1 MSAAAPTTRRR
12 WLAVTSAT
20 AAVATSILP
29 GALFSSAGASGL
41 AMKATGSVDAV
52 YVTAP
57 SGTNLTLLKG
67 STTIAS
73 GVADTLGAFVFH
85 DIVPGSG
92 YLVTGSQGSTT
103 GTSSSITVLNQT
115 TPAPSSFYKKV
126 TLKVGLNYLPMR
138 DGITVAATLR
148 LPAGVSSL
156 AKGPFPTLV
165 EYSGYGT
172 AAPGSLLDYE
182 LGSYKG
188 NRALLPDTSTV
199 VGALIG
205 PSLGYAVVSLQM
217 RGSGCS
223 GGAFDLFGPSTPTD
237 GYDAI
242 TEIAN
247 QKWVANHKVGLVGI
261 SYSGI
266 SEFGAAG
273 LNPPGL
279 AAIAPLSP
287 TEDLY
292 STGSPGGITNTGF
305 AAGWIAERV
314 HDAKPASAT
323 TGQAWAWAEINAG
336 DTVCA
341 ANQQFHGQAQDV
353 QGILNSSTDRVPALY
368 DLRSPLAWAAKIKV
382 PVFLVAA
389 LQDEQTG
396 PQWTSL
402 IKALA
407 KDKDVYATVQN
418 GAHIDSLDPDVF
430 NRWMA
435 FNSIF
440 VAKKVPTD
448 PGLLGKLILGGF
460 TGTFG
465 GGASLQPVPYT
476 GLKTPALALAA
487 FRKGEARVTVNF
499 DNGNSAAGAGHP
511 QAAYSAKLTAFP
523 PANATATT
531 LYLGPGGTLVPSAP
545 SPSTTT
551 YEPDPSARPATSAG
565 TSFDAWAAQPNY
577 NWQPVSGTNG
587 LGFTTAPLSSN
598 LTIVG
603 KSSLNLLLASTATD
617 TDLQVTISEV
627 RPNGSEMYVTSGWL
641 RAKYMQS
648 LNAAASTAFEPIY
661 SYNTTKALVPGVF
674 TSLRVPLDGIA
685 YTFRAGS
692 KLRVTISAPGGD
704 RPSWAFSNSYA
715 AGATNTVQLG
725 SSAFVFPVVA
735 GITPTDSQPACGTNR
750 GQPCRTYLAAGNGG

>member
-1 MSAAAPTTRRR
+1 MSILKPPTRRR
-12 WLAVTSAT
+12 WLAMTSALV
-20 AAVATSILP
+20 AVATSIVP
-29 GALFSSAGASGL
+29 GALFNSAGASGP
-41 AMKATGSVDAV
+41 AMTVTGSVDAV
-52 YVTAP
+52 YVSAP
-57 SGTNLTLLKG
+57 SGTALTLKKG
-67 STTIAS
+67 TITIAT
-73 GVADTLGAFVFH
+73 GLTDTNGTFVFH
-85 DIVPGSG
+85 DVAPGKG
-92 YLVTGSQGSTT
+92 YVVTGTNGSPT
-103 GTSSSITVLNQT
+103 GTQASVTVLNQT

-138 DGITVAATLR
+138 DGITIAATLR
-148 LPAGVSSL
+148 LPAGVTSL

-165 EYSGYGT
+165 EYSGYQT

-182 LGSYKG
+182 LGHYTG
-188 NRALLPDTSTV
+188 DHALLPSTSTV
-199 VGALIG
+199 VGSLIG

-223 GGAFDLFGPSTPTD
+223 GGAFDLFGPTSPTD

-266 SEFGAAG
+266 SEFGPAG

-292 STGSPGGITNTGF
+292 STGSPGGIANTGF

-323 TGQAWAWAEINAG
+323 EGQAWAWAEINAG
-336 DTVCA
+336 DTVCS

-353 QGILNSSTDRVPALY
+353 QAILSSSTDRVPALY
-368 DLRSPLAWAAKIKV
+368 DLRSPLAWASKIKV

-418 GAHIDSLDPDVF
+418 GAHVDSLDPDVV

-440 VAKKVPTD
+440 VAKKVPTE

-460 TGTFG
+460 AGTIG
-465 GGASLQPVPYT
+465 GGAALQPVPYT

-499 DNGNSAAGAGHP
+499 DNGNGAAGAGRP
-511 QAAYSAKLTAFP
+511 QAAYTAKMTAFP
-523 PANATATT
+523 PTNATATT
-531 LYLGPGGTLVPSAP
+531 LYLGPSGTLVPSAP
-545 SPSTTT
+545 SSSTTS
-551 YEPDPSARPATSAG
+551 YQPDPSARPATSAG
-565 TSFDAWAAQPNY
+565 SSFDAWAAHPNY
-577 NWQPVSGTNG
+577 NWQPVTGTNG
-587 LGFTTAPLSSN
+587 LGFTTASLASN

-603 KSSLNLLLASTATD
+603 KSSLNLMLASTATD

-648 LNAAASTAFEPIY
+648 LNAGASTAFEPAF

-674 TSLRVPLDGIA
+674 TSPRVPLDGIA
-685 YTFRAGS
+685 HTFRAGAE
-692 KLRVTISAPGGD
+692 LRVTISAPGGD

-715 AGATNTVQLG
+715 AGATNTIQLG
-725 SSAFVFPVVA
+725 SSAFVFPVLG
-735 GITPTDSQPACGTNR
+735 GITPTDSQPACGSNR
-750 GQPCRTYLAAGNGG
+750 GQPCRTYVAAGNGG